1 MVNIIDYKM
10 PVLYSELQDSLSYLA
25 LQMIARAIEIP
36 KKNPSTLS
44 IKIHDRRTK
53 FSCQLK
59 IAKTKLTFGPYII
72 TLILKSLR

>member
-44 IKIHDRRTK
+44 IKIHDRRT
-53 FSCQLK
+53 
-59 IAKTKLTFGPYII
+59 
-72 TLILKSLR
+72 